1 MSKHEKLLFDR
12 IATPYGLFYQVQK
25 KKYTRIFEILKKEN
39 IYRFSCLCDVGCGTG
54 ALASAATEYF
64 DKVYACDVAGMM
76 IDVAKK
82 KTKGQSIEFRWVEKY
97 LPFDDQSMDVVTISY
112 VLHGMNQKERED
124 LLKECIRISKKYII
138 IIEFNQ
144 KRHWMISFVEWLE
157 KGDYFAFIKTFDAQL
172 SQIVPTYQIVQTEKY
187 QQIYIC
193 DVSSLKV

>member
-1 MSKHEKLLFDR
+1 
-12 IATPYGLFYQVQK
+12 
-25 KKYTRIFEILKKEN
+25 
-39 IYRFSCLCDVGCGTG
+39 
-54 ALASAATEYF
+54 
-64 DKVYACDVAGMM
+64 M

-82 KTKGQSIEFRWVEKY
+82 KTKGQSIEYRWIDKY

-172 SQIVPTYQIVQTEKY
+172 NQIVSTYQIVQTEKY
-187 QQIYIC
+187 QQVYIC